1 MPRTIRNEPNWE
13 NLFAAAI
20 RISETN
26 IDKNE
31 GQQLVVE
38 MLEYGQ
44 RLYLE
49 RKKMTEHSD
58 EHARRKTQD
67 RDSVKKIFSKM
78 QEPGFS

>member
-26 IDKNE
+26 IDKDE

-38 MLEYGQ
+38 MLKYGQ
-44 RLYLE
+44 RLYLQD
-49 RKKMTEHSD
+49 KKNKE
-58 EHARRKTQD
+58 
-67 RDSVKKIFSKM
+67 VKKIPITKLIESI
-78 QEPGFS
+78 

>member
-1 MPRTIRNEPNWE
+1 MSRTIRNEPNWE

-44 RLYLE
+44 RLYLQD
-49 RKKMTEHSD
+49 KKNKE
-58 EHARRKTQD
+58 
-67 RDSVKKIFSKM
+67 VKKIPITKLI
-78 QEPGFS
+78 ETL

>member
-20 RISETN
+20 RIPETN

-38 MLEYGQ
+38 MLKYGQ
-44 RLYLE
+44 RLYLQD
-49 RKKMTEHSD
+49 KKNRE
-58 EHARRKTQD
+58 
-67 RDSVKKIFSKM
+67 VKKIPITKLIESL
-78 QEPGFS
+78 

>member
-1 MPRTIRNEPNWE
+1 MARTIRNEPNWE

-26 IDKNE
+26 IDKDE

-38 MLEYGQ
+38 MLKYGQ

-58 EHARRKTQD
+58 EIMCWGP
-67 RDSVKKIFSKM
+67 KKPITDLL
-78 QEPGFS
+78 